1 MYPNQYTP
9 QYSQYN
15 QQYQQYPSNYYQM
28 YNNYNQPPAYNVP
41 PPTQT
46 ATTFISPNVPAV
58 QQPQVSTAG
67 QNVTSLWMG
76 SLEPYMT
83 ESFIT
88 GAFQKMGEYPKNVKL
103 MRNKNTGETAGYAFV
118 DFYDPVSIMHK
129 LNGKYIPGTNPPVR
143 FKLNHAG
150 NPGKITTSDKD
161 FSVWLGEL
169 SSDVD
174 DYQLYKTFACRYQS
188 IRTAKVVL
196 DSAGYSKGYGFIR
209 FSSEEEQ
216 KHCLNNMNGFPG
228 LGSKPIKVS
237 SVIPKS
243 ERHIV
248 VASNDSQGYKA
259 SQDYGQYFETNY
271 WHRYSLWNQP
281 EIQNNVL
288 KPEPAIETPVIK
300 TNGNLNLVDYKKSID
315 VDALNK
321 DLVTQDYNLWDALE
335 SSKWLPIDT
344 IEVI

>member
-1 MYPNQYTP
+1 MYTNQYTP

-15 QQYQQYPSNYYQM
+15 QQYQQYPANYYQM
-28 YNNYNQPPAYNVP
+28 YNYNQQPAYNVP

-46 ATTFISPNVPAV
+46 ATTFSPNVPV
-58 QQPQVSTAG
+58 QQPQVSTPG

-118 DFYDPVSIMHK
+118 DFYDPVSVMHK

-150 NPGKITTSDKD
+150 NPGKNTTSDKD

-209 FSSEEEQ
+209 FGSEEEQ

-228 LGSKPIKVS
+228 LGSKLIKVS

-271 WHRYSLWNQP
+271 WHRYSIWNQP
-281 EIQNNVL
+281 ESQNYML
-288 KPEPAIETPVIK
+288 KPEPATEITVIK
-300 TNGNLNLVDYKKSID
+300 TNSSLNLVDYKVSID
-315 VDALNK
+315 IDALNK

-335 SSKWLPIDT
+335 SSKWLPLDT
-344 IEVI
+344 IEAI

>member
-1 MYPNQYTP
+1 MYTNQYNP

-28 YNNYNQPPAYNVP
+28 YNYNQQPPAYNVP

-46 ATTFISPNVPAV
+46 AATFISPNVPV
-58 QQPQVSTAG
+58 QQPQVSTPV

-76 SLEPYMT
+76 SLEPYMS

-118 DFYDPVSIMHK
+118 DFYDPVSVMHK

-150 NPGKITTSDKD
+150 NNGKNTTSDKD

-209 FSSEEEQ
+209 FGSEEEQ

-228 LGSKPIKVS
+228 LGSKLIKVS

-271 WHRYSLWNQP
+271 WHRYSIWNQP
-281 EIQNNVL
+281 ENQNCVL
-288 KPEPAIETPVIK
+288 KPEPATETTVIK

-335 SSKWLPIDT
+335 SSKWLPLDS

>member
-1 MYPNQYTP
+1 MYTNQYTP

-15 QQYQQYPSNYYQM
+15 QQYQQYSSNYYQI
-28 YNNYNQPPAYNVP
+28 YNNYNQQPAYNTP
-41 PPTQT
+41 PPTQQT
-46 ATTFISPNVPAV
+46 ATTLISPNVPL
-58 QQPQVSTAG
+58 QQPQASTPG
-67 QNVTSLWMG
+67 QNVSSIWMG

-118 DFYDPVSIMHK
+118 DFYDPVSVMHK

-150 NPGKITTSDKD
+150 NPGKITTSDRD

-209 FSSEEEQ
+209 FGSEEEQ

-271 WHRYSLWNQP
+271 WHQYSMWNQP
-281 EIQNNVL
+281 QKCVL
-288 KPEPAIETPVIK
+288 KPEPTIQTPTVK
-300 TNGNLNLVDYKKSID
+300 TNGNLTL

-321 DLVTQDYNLWDALE
+321 DLVSRDYNLWDALE
-335 SSKWLPIDT
+335 SSKWLPLDT
-344 IEVI
+344 MEVI